1 MEIDFITSNTFKL
14 GIAKEL
20 LSPYGIKVVMKSIKL
35 DELQSPEVGDVAMHK
50 AIQAMKLTKRPF
62 IVDDSGFYVT
72 GLKGFPG
79 AYLKHTIG
87 MIGWQGVLK
96 LLGNN
101 TDRRAKFHA
110 VLVFGD
116 PKTGKTATFESTVP
130 GIISRREH
138 GRNNSRMMTS
148 RIFVPQGSKKTIA
161 QMDKA
166 EWNLFITKVERK
178 RYLAFARWLKKSY
191 AF

>member
-20 LSPYGIKVVMKSIKL
+20 LSPYGINVKMKNLEL
-35 DELQSPEVGDVAMHK
+35 DELQSPEVEDVAMHK
-50 AIQAMKLTKRPF
+50 ATQALKLAKRPF
-62 IVDDSGFYVT
+62 IVDDSGFYVAA
-72 GLKGFPG
+72 LKGFPG

-96 LLGNN
+96 LLGSN

-110 VLVFGD
+110 VLVFGN
-116 PKTGKTATFESTVP
+116 PKTGKTAIFESEVS
-130 GIISRREH
+130 GLISMREH
-138 GRNNSRMMTS
+138 GHNNARMMTS

-161 QMDKA
+161 QMNRT
-166 EWNLFITKVERK
+166 EWTAFITDVERK
-178 RYLAFARWLKKSY
+178 RYLAFAKWLKRSY

>member
-14 GIAKEL
+14 GIAREL
-20 LSPYGIKVVMKSIKL
+20 LAPYGIRVRIRTIKL
-35 DELQSPEVGDVAMHK
+35 DELQSPEVEDVAMHK
-50 AIQAMKLTKRPF
+50 AAQAMKLAKHPF
-62 IVDDSGFYVT
+62 IVDDSGFYVM

-96 LLGNN
+96 LLGSN
-101 TDRRAKFHA
+101 TDRRAKFQA

-116 PKTGKTATFESTVP
+116 PKTKKTSVFHSAVP

-138 GRNNSRMMTS
+138 GRNNARMMTS
-148 RIFVPQGSKKTIA
+148 RIFVPRGSKKTIA
-161 QMDKA
+161 QMNQF
-166 EWNLFITKVERK
+166 EWAAFITCVERK
-178 RYLAFARWLKKSY
+178 RYLAFAKWLKRSY